1 METLLDF
8 LLTFA
13 VLGGMAFLVAQM
25 SKDREIGFWTL
36 FVVSVF
42 LTPFVG
48 IFVALLSKRKRGAG
62 SGVNVQSES
71 IKETQSK
78 FWERFTPKK
87 DGN

>member
-1 METLLDF
+1 METILDF

-13 VLGGMAFLVAQM
+13 ILGGMAFIVAQM

-36 FVVSVF
+36 FAISVF

-48 IFVALLSKRKRGAG
+48 IFVALVSKRKRGAG
-62 SGVNVQSES
+62 PGVQVEPES

-87 DGN
+87 DEN